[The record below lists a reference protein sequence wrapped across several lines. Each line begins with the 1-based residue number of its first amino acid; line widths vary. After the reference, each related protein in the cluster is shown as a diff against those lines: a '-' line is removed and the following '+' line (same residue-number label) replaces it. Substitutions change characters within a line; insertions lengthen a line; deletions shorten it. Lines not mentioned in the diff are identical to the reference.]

1 MWPHPT
7 FRDYDLDK
15 RECTFKSG
23 YTITQISF
31 FWLNGLREDDFVKMP
46 IDFPLFQ
53 IISLDR

>member
-7 FRDYDLDK
+7 FRDHDFDK
-15 RECTFKSG
+15 REYTFQFG

-46 IDFPLFQ
+46 IDFP
-53 IISLDR
+53 